1 MRNYRKGDNSGKMA
15 KQIHFLNGGKFISR
29 GRGRHPTRII
39 DNTELILVISGT
51 LSIYELGK
59 EFQVREGEFLFL
71 YPDRRHGGLADY
83 PKNLSFFWGHF
94 RAGKQQMSP
103 FPQYGR
109 AARPENFS
117 EYFELLLAEQR
128 VRDNERTCNL
138 LLELLLNETRRSSLP
153 PEEEQSR
160 LAEEA
165 GRIIKLRFSDNIS
178 TSDIAR
184 ELGCNADHL
193 GRVFHHNCGMSVVD
207 ALNKARL
214 ENCAKLLRSGT
225 GSIKEIAYSCGFNDP
240 AYFRR
245 RFFQYFSLRPSQYR
259 KLHSNIRIN
268 TE

>member
-1 MRNYRKGDNSGKMA
+1 MESS
-15 KQIHFLNGGKFISR
+15 IHFLNGGKFISR

-39 DNTELILVISGT
+39 DSMELILVISGT
-51 LSIYELGK
+51 LSIFELEK

-71 YPDRRHGGLADY
+71 YPGRRHGGLADY
-83 PKNLSFFWGHF
+83 SKNLSFFWGHF
-94 RAGKQQMSP
+94 REDKRRASSL
-103 FPQYGR
+103 PQYGR

-128 VRDNERTCNL
+128 FRDNEQTCEL
-138 LLELLLNETRRSSLP
+138 LLELLLNETRRTCLP
-153 PEEEQSR
+153 PEAEQSH

-165 GRIIKLRFSDNIS
+165 ERIIRLRFSDNIS

-193 GRVFHHNCGMSVVD
+193 GRVFHHNCGMSVVE
-207 ALNKARL
+207 ALNKTRL
-214 ENCAKLLRSGT
+214 ENAAKLLRAGK
-225 GSIKEIAYSCGFNDP
+225 GSIKETAYSCGFNDP

-245 RFFQYFSLRPSQYR
+245 RFFQHFSVRPSQYR
-259 KLHSNIRIN
+259 KLHSNIKIN